1 MCLILRAPDDRGV
14 ALLLALVT
22 TALLTALAASLVIST
37 STETLISGSYRA
49 SQETFYAADAALER
63 AIHELS
69 LLSDWTFVLSAPPS
83 NILASFNDG
92 SAAGTAPDGR
102 PLSFSALT
110 TERQVESDGRG
121 SFGADRPVW
130 RLYGHAALLAILPP
144 GTVAPPAYVLLWI
157 QDDGGDGDGDPAK
170 DSNGIV
176 RVCAEAYGPAGARRR
191 IEASIGRVAPG
202 GVRVLTW
209 NDER

>member
-1 MCLILRAPDDRGV
+1 MARTARADDRGV

-37 STETLISGSYRA
+37 SAEMLISGSYRA
-49 SQETFYAADAALER
+49 SQEAFYAADTALER

-69 LLSDWTFVLSAPPS
+69 LLPDWTVVLMAPPS
-83 NILASFNDG
+83 NVLAPFDDG
-92 SAAGTAPDGR
+92 ASGGKAPDGR

-110 TERQVESDGRG
+110 AERQAASDASG

-130 RLYGHAALLAILPP
+130 RLYAHASLPSILPP
-144 GTVAPPAYVLLWI
+144 GTIAPPAYILLWLR
-157 QDDGGDGDGDPAK
+157 DDGGDGDGDAGK

-176 RVCAEAYGPAGARRR
+176 LVCAEAYGPAGARRR
-191 IEASIGRVAPG
+191 IEASIGRVATG
-202 GVRVLTW
+202 GVRLLAW
-209 NDER
+209 RDER

>member
-1 MCLILRAPDDRGV
+1 MSRTERAPDDNGV

-22 TALLTALAASLVIST
+22 TALLTALAASLVISA

-69 LLSDWTFVLSAPPS
+69 LLPDWTLVLMAPSS
-83 NILASFNDG
+83 NLLASFDDG
-92 SAAGTAPDGR
+92 AGSGR
-102 PLSFSALT
+102 TPGGKPLSFSTLT
-110 TERQVESDGRG
+110 GERQAESDARG

-130 RLYGHAALLAILPP
+130 RLYAHAPLESILPP
-144 GTVAPPAYVLLWI
+144 GAIAAPAYVLVWLK
-157 QDDGGDGDGDPAK
+157 DDGGDGDGDAEK

-176 RVCAEAYGPAGARRR
+176 VVCAEAYGPGGARRR

-202 GVRVLTW
+202 AARLLAWT
-209 NDER
+209 DEH